1 MKGLAKLKE
10 EEIREFLKIIS
21 NSTDALHYQK
31 ILSNMFKALS
41 KEQKSNLEKLRENP
55 KKYMVI
61 IENINKFTDILLE
74 EMRGI
79 NQWIESKLL
88 KKLMNF

>member
-1 MKGLAKLKE
+1 MKGLAKLE
-10 EEIREFLKIIS
+10 NEEIREFLKIIS

-31 ILSNMFKALS
+31 ILSNMFEALS

-79 NQWIESKLL
+79 NNE
-88 KKLMNF
+88 

>member
-79 NQWIESKLL
+79 NQ
-88 KKLMNF
+88 

>member
-21 NSTDALHYQK
+21 NSTDAFHYQK
-31 ILSNMFKALS
+31 ILSNMFETLS

-74 EMRGI
+74 EMRGT
-79 NQWIESKLL
+79 NQ
-88 KKLMNF
+88 